1 MSRTAALLV
10 LASTSSYR
18 ADLLRRLGLPF
29 SQRAPE
35 VDEAGQPGEE
45 PAARALRLSIAKA
58 EAVATAFKHALV
70 IGSDQVA
77 TCDGRILHKPGTVA
91 NAQAQL
97 QASSGH
103 AVTFHT
109 AVCLLDTRSQ
119 QRHTYV
125 DVTTAHLRQLDANT
139 IRRYVQRERPLDCA
153 GSFKCEGLGIALFEH
168 IDSTDPTAL
177 IGLPLIAVAR
187 LLRECGIE
195 LP

>member
-29 SQRAPE
+29 SQRASE
-35 VDEAGQPGEE
+35 VDEAAQPGEE
-45 PAARALRLSIAKA
+45 PAARALRLAIAKS
-58 EAVATAFKHALV
+58 EAVATAFKHAIV

-77 TCDGRILHKPGTVA
+77 TCDGRTLHKPGTLA
-91 NAQAQL
+91 NARAQL
-97 QASSGH
+97 QASAGR

-109 AVCLLDTRSQ
+109 AVCLLDTRNR
-119 QRHTYV
+119 QRYTYV
-125 DVTTAHLRQLDANT
+125 DVTTAHLRQLDTDT

-153 GSFKCEGLGIALFEH
+153 GSFKCESLGIALFEH